1 MKTTE
6 HSQESTAEADA
17 PVHAIAPGKQTRTG
31 AGQNGNSNSFAWGSN
46 EAAHRAGDWEA
57 DDSFLSA
64 IGMGAPMKADATPTS
79 APVQLRAAA
88 DAPQAKAAPP
98 AKAKGKG
105 KPAHPP
111 VTLEL
116 GDHHYTI
123 VDGVLMSGREAL
135 GEIEDAKN
143 AVGKLG
149 KSAPG
154 QILFKPGEGG
164 AGPAAGDLVAAA
176 PEGSTIRSGTTSWV
190 KNGGAWHSFATKIKK
205 GSVKGFSKYGGGSVR
220 ERLTEMARAGQVKL
234 SGEQVAVIAAMAE
247 VETGGQIGCVQT
259 YDDQVVSVGFKQVV
273 LGHGSLEK
281 IITQAPAG
289 FAKHGIVIDYTRTY
303 VKKGWDKQPH
313 QFAGCDDVEELRS
326 PEWAIKFYFASME
339 PDVVAAISTL
349 ALAELKT
356 VEKTIDA
363 ADDKAGHDFFDDVV
377 AKAWMLE
384 VYNNRPAFMAKAAEM
399 ASSKPAANRDAFLD
413 VLAESIIETYKI
425 EEPKLAHRKALKA
438 YKKKHGKEMS
448 AEASAELLVA
458 KQAEYTPIGERKG
471 TNIVT
476 KIPRSLTAADV
487 GAASTSVPTG
497 AAAFGGATAGAASAA
512 TVTTAPPRP
521 APAAQGPTTA
531 AKPSAPKAAAAVTA
545 TESED
550 DSLGF
555 DDLMHGLEMIPL
567 VIGLGLAHLAS
578 NAPAGGAPAAG
589 GTKSGG
595 DKGGDKAGP
604 ASGQPAQAGTRA
616 APAPL
621 PVSSLGNPSL
631 EQLVAKINNAE
642 VTAIAGQLA
651 ALKAESKGLAR
662 DRREEQ
668 GEGRDQL
675 VEHIGALRTRIEGLP
690 KGNADIAAFKAAIYR
705 AIQDLAPFYF
715 QSRNIDIL
723 ETPPAS
729 ATRTCNLTVL
739 GMSLESLGLSA
750 ANYTGHRASLLA
762 AARFYQHKIVGDD
775 KSEEAHGA
783 TAGRGASWENV
794 AGLRLPDFLELA
806 AIARHAGGATDEA
819 AVKAGAKEAWNSI
832 LEWQF
837 LKDLASDFKVNAHI
851 KMFNA
856 SGIKTDKK
864 AGTKSDDKKIR
875 SLGDKN
881 RMAVEK
887 YINARLAAEAKGSEK
902 NLAARDKLQAGYDA
916 AIADEGIDDQV
927 SISDFRD
934 HLVKEVGKDLDAGKA
949 VIVGLSG
956 HFVKLQSLDENH
968 IIVDDPARDTR
979 SGTVL
984 SYAEARAM
992 GYFHMRFVL
1001 S

>member
-6 HSQESTAEADA
+6 HNQESLAEADA
-17 PVHAIAPGKQTRTG
+17 PIHAIAPGKQTRTG
-31 AGQNGNSNSFAWGSN
+31 AGQPSTGGLSAPSAEDEPRHSTL
-46 EAAHRAGDWEA
+46 RASDWEA

-64 IGMGAPMKADATPTS
+64 IGLGAPMKADATPTS
-79 APVQLRAAA
+79 APAVQRRAAEA
-88 DAPQAKAAPP
+88 APAQAAPQAKA
-98 AKAKGKG
+98 KAKS

-111 VTLEL
+111 VSLEL
-116 GDHHYTI
+116 GDTHYTL
-123 VDGVLMSGREAL
+123 VDGVLMSGGEAL
-135 GEIEDAKN
+135 GEIDDAKN

-149 KSAPG
+149 KNAPG
-154 QILFKPGEGG
+154 QIIFKPGEGG
-164 AGPAAGDLVAAA
+164 GGPAAGDLVASA
-176 PEGSTIRSGTTSWV
+176 PEGSTLLSGTTSWV
-190 KNGGAWHSFATKIKK
+190 KNGGVWHKFTANKK
-205 GSVKGFSKYGGGSVR
+205 RGVVRGFSKYGGGSVR

-234 SGEQVAVIAAMAE
+234 DGEQVAVIAAMAE
-247 VETGGQIGCVQT
+247 VETGGQLGCVQT

-281 IITQAPAG
+281 IIELAPAG
-289 FAKHGIVIDYTRTY
+289 FAKHGIVIDYTRNY
-303 VKKGWDKQPH
+303 VKKGWDKKPH

-339 PDVVAAISTL
+339 PDVVAAISML

-356 VEKTIDA
+356 VEKTIGA

-399 ASSKPAANRDAFLD
+399 ASTKPAANRDAFLE

-458 KQAEYTPIGERKG
+458 KQAEYTSIGERKG

-487 GAASTSVPTG
+487 GAARAPASTG
-497 AAAFGGATAGAASAA
+497 AAGFGGAKAGAASAA
-512 TVTTAPPRP
+512 TVTAPPHP

-531 AKPSAPKAAAAVTA
+531 TRTKAAAAPAA

-550 DSLGF
+550 DSLGL
-555 DDLMHGLEMIPL
+555 DDLMDGLEMIPL
-567 VIGLGLAHLAS
+567 VIGAGLAYLAS
-578 NAPAGGAPAAG
+578 NSSAGTPAGGAKG
-589 GTKSGG
+589 GG
-595 DKGGDKAGP
+595 DKTGP
-604 ASGQPAQAGTRA
+604 ASGQSAQAGPRA

-621 PVSSLGNPSL
+621 PVSALGNPSL
-631 EQLVAKINNAE
+631 EQLVARINNAE
-642 VTAIAGQLA
+642 VTAIAGQFA
-651 ALKAESKGLAR
+651 ALKVESRGLAR

-668 GEGRDQL
+668 GEDRDQF
-675 VEHIGALRTRIEGLP
+675 VEHIGALRTRIEALP
-690 KGNADIAAFKAAIYR
+690 KGNADLAAFKAAIYR
-705 AIQDLAPFYF
+705 AIQEVAPFYF

-775 KSEEAHGA
+775 KSLEAHDA

-794 AGLRLPDFLELA
+794 AGMRLPDFLELA
-806 AIARHAGGATDEA
+806 AIARLAGGATDEA
-819 AVKAGAKEAWNSI
+819 AVKAGAKEAWDSI
-832 LEWQF
+832 LQWQF
-837 LKDLASDFKVNAHI
+837 LKDLAGDFKVNARI
-851 KMFNA
+851 KMFDA
-856 SGIKTDKK
+856 SGIKTNKK

-875 SLGDKN
+875 SHGDKN

-887 YINARLAAEAKGSEK
+887 YINARLAAEAKASKK
-902 NLAARDKLQAGYDA
+902 NLDARDKLQDAYDA
-916 AIADEGIDDQV
+916 AIADEGIDEQV
-927 SISDFRD
+927 SLTDYRD
-934 HLVKEVGKDLDAGKA
+934 HLVKQVGADLDAGNA
-949 VIVGLSG
+949 VIVGLAG
-956 HFVKLQSLDENH
+956 HFVKLQSLDQDH